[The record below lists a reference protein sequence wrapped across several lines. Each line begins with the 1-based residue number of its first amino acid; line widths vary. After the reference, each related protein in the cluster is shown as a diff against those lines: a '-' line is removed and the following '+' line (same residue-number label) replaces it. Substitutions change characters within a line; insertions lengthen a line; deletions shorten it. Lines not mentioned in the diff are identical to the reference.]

1 METLL
6 IVIGAL
12 LIFGG
17 LIGCIV
23 PVLPGP
29 PISYAGLLILQLAKE
44 NNPFSTETMMIWLV
58 VTIVVTLLDYV
69 VPVWGTRKYGGTRQ
83 GVWGSVIGLIAG
95 LFFFPPIGI
104 IVGPFIGAI
113 AGEMIA
119 GKNSNDALR
128 AGFGSFIGLL
138 AGTLLKLIASAWMA
152 FLFFTHIG

>member
-6 IVIGAL
+6 IILGAL

-29 PISYAGLLILQLAKE
+29 PISYAGLLVLQLAKD
-44 NNPFSTETMMIWLV
+44 NPFSTETMMIWLA

-69 VPVWGTRKYGGTRQ
+69 VPIWGTRKYGGSRQ
-83 GVWGSVIGLIAG
+83 GVWGSVIGLMAG
-95 LFFFPPIGI
+95 LFFFPPVGI
-104 IVGPFIGAI
+104 IVGPFLGAI
-113 AGEMIA
+113 AGEMVA